1 MIIQPKALSF
11 MDTDISIML
20 VEDDYMD
27 IRNVERE
34 LKKINVN
41 LPLHIA
47 RNGREALA
55 MLRGEQQPK
64 IDPLPRV
71 VMLDINMPKMNG
83 LEFLEEIRKDP
94 ELRNLN
100 VFIMTTSSEDTDRI
114 AAQSLQVSG
123 YIEKPLTFDSF
134 GGRNGA
140 GIDSFSLFLDL
151 LKLK

>member
-1 MIIQPKALSF
+1 MN
-11 MDTDISIML
+11 TDISIML
-20 VEDDYMD
+20 VEDDYLD

-55 MLRGEQQPK
+55 MLRGDGVPR
-64 IDPLPRV
+64 IYPLPRV

-83 LEFLEEIRKDP
+83 IEFLQEIRRDP
-94 ELRNLN
+94 VLQDLN
-100 VFIMTTSSEDTDRI
+100 VFIMTTSTEDTDRL
-114 AAQSLQVSG
+114 AAQNLNVSG

-134 GGRNGA
+134 GGKHGST
-140 GIDSFSLFLDL
+140 IDSFSLFLDL

>member
-1 MIIQPKALSF
+1 MN
-11 MDTDISIML
+11 DEVSILL
-20 VEDDYMD
+20 VEDDYLD

-55 MLRGEQQPK
+55 MLRGEGVPV
-64 IDPLPRV
+64 INPLPKV

-83 LEFLEEIRKDP
+83 IEFLTEVRRDP
-94 ELRNLN
+94 ILRDLN
-100 VFIMTTSSEDTDRI
+100 VFIMTTSTEESDRLAGKNLNI
-114 AAQSLQVSG
+114 SG

-134 GGRNGA
+134 GGKSGSS
-140 GIDSFSLFLDL
+140 IDSFSLFLDL

>member
-1 MIIQPKALSF
+1 
-11 MDTDISIML
+11 MDSTEVSLLL
-20 VEDDYMD
+20 VEDDYLD

-41 LPLHIA
+41 LPLHTA

-55 MLRGEQQPK
+55 MLRGEGMPK
-64 IDPLPRV
+64 LNPLPSV

-83 LEFLEEIRKDP
+83 IEFLTEIRKDP
-94 ELRNLN
+94 EFKDLN
-100 VFIMTTSSEDTDRI
+100 VFIMTTSSEDTDRM
-114 AAQSLQVSG
+114 AAQNLNVSG

-134 GGRNGA
+134 GGAHGSS
-140 GIDSFSLFLDL
+140 IDSFSLFLDL

>member
-1 MIIQPKALSF
+1 MNE
-11 MDTDISIML
+11 DVSILL

-27 IRNVERE
+27 VRNVERE

-41 LPLHIA
+41 LPLHVA

-55 MLRGEQQPK
+55 MLRGEGMPA
-64 IDPLPRV
+64 INPLPKV

-83 LEFLEEIRKDP
+83 IEFLTEVRKDP
-94 ELRNLN
+94 ILRDLN
-100 VFIMTTSSEDTDRI
+100 VFIMTTSTEEKDRL
-114 AAQSLQVSG
+114 AGKSLNVSG

-134 GGRNGA
+134 GGKNGSS
-140 GIDSFSLFLDL
+140 IDSFSLFLDL

>member
-1 MIIQPKALSF
+1 MN
-11 MDTDISIML
+11 DEVSILL
-20 VEDDYMD
+20 VEDDYLD

-55 MLRGEQQPK
+55 MLRGEGMPA
-64 IDPLPRV
+64 INPLPKV

-83 LEFLEEIRKDP
+83 IEFLTEVRKDP
-94 ELRNLN
+94 ILRDLN
-100 VFIMTTSSEDTDRI
+100 VFIMTTSNEESDRLAGKNLNI
-114 AAQSLQVSG
+114 SG

-134 GGRNGA
+134 GGKSGSS
-140 GIDSFSLFLDL
+140 IDSFSLFLDL